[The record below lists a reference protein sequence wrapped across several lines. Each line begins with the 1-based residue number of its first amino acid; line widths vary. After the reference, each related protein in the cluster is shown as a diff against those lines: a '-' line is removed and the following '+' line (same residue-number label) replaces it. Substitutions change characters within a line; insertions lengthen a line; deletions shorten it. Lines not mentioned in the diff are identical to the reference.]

1 MRKDIKLSK
10 FQKKFIDRSNEQL
23 LVLATGISAGKS
35 KVAGLWCVL
44 ETIKKPCRI
53 IAAAQNFKALS
64 EVLFREI
71 KYWLDYF
78 GIKYRYHFGQKFTL
92 QNGSEIFGASAEN
105 PEGILGF
112 TDISAAIIDEAAYC
126 PEELYHYIGDRM
138 RGEGI
143 VAKYRLISSPSNQQK
158 AKWFTDLCLQN
169 PSSVIHA
176 SALDNPFTTPEFKES
191 LKKRYGE
198 GTALY
203 RQQVL
208 GEFIETDSSDALITI
223 DKFSSKPISTVDDK
237 QYVIGCDAAR
247 FGVDRTVIILRNS
260 YEIIAKTIL
269 HKSDTFE
276 IVREINKLAIG
287 KNIKSY
293 YIDGTGGYGSGV
305 ADMLR
310 LHASNV
316 YEVNFG
322 GKSPDNMCANNRAYM
337 YQRLRDAIQDGFYV
351 EDPEI
356 REEICAQRLKLSG
369 NGLFQLVPKEE
380 VKEYLKRSCDLS
392 DALALTFMQT
402 KEEQSIVSITPDMQ
416 RDYINSFFR

>member
-1 MRKDIKLSK
+1 MRKELKLSH
-10 FQKKFIDRSNEQL
+10 FQKEFIDRSDDPL
-23 LVLATGISAGKS
+23 LVLATGVSAGKS

-78 GIKYRYHFGQKFTL
+78 EIKYKYNFGQKFVL

-158 AKWFTDLCLQN
+158 AKWFTDLCVNN
-169 PSSVIHA
+169 PSCVIHA

-191 LKKRYGE
+191 LKKRYGV
-198 GTALY
+198 GSALY

-223 DKFSSKPISTVDDK
+223 DKFVSSALQDDSE
-237 QYVIGCDAAR
+237 YVIGCDAAR
-247 FGVDRTVIILRNS
+247 FGVDRTVVILRNS
-260 YEIIAKTIL
+260 YQIIDKIVL

-276 IVREINKLAIG
+276 IVGAINSLIAGRRVKAI
-287 KNIKSY
+287 
-293 YIDGTGGYGSGV
+293 YIDGTGGYGGGI
-305 ADMLR
+305 ADTLR
-310 LHASNV
+310 LHHSNV
-316 YEVNFG
+316 YEINFG
-322 GKSPDNMCANNRAYM
+322 GKSPDDMCANNRAYM
-337 YQRLRDAIQDGFYV
+337 YQQLRDAILDGFYV
-351 EDPEI
+351 DDPEI
-356 REEICAQRLKLSG
+356 REEICAQRIKLSN
-369 NGLFQLVPKEE
+369 NGLFQLVPKDEI
-380 VKEYLKRSCDLS
+380 KEYLKRSCDLS
-392 DALALTFMQT
+392 DALALTFMCK
-402 KEEQSIVSITPDMQ
+402 KEEQSHKTITPQMQ
-416 RDYINSFFR
+416 NRYMNLFL

>member
-1 MRKDIKLSK
+1 MRKEVKLSH
-10 FQKKFIDRSNEQL
+10 FQKEFIDRSDDPL
-23 LVLATGISAGKS
+23 LVLATGVSAGKS
-35 KVAGLWCVL
+35 KVAGLWCVF

-53 IAAAQNFKALS
+53 IASAQNFKALS

-78 GIKYRYHFGQKFTL
+78 EIKYKYNFGQKFVL

-158 AKWFTDLCLQN
+158 AKWFTDLCMNN
-169 PSSVIHA
+169 PSCVIHA

-191 LKKRYGE
+191 LKKRYGV
-198 GTALY
+198 GSSLY

-223 DKFSSKPISTVDDK
+223 DKFSSSALQNDEE
-237 QYVIGCDAAR
+237 YVIGCDAAR
-247 FGVDRTVIILRNS
+247 FGVDRTVVILRNS
-260 YEIIAKTIL
+260 YQIVDKVVL

-276 IVREINKLAIG
+276 IVSAINSLTAGRKVKAI
-287 KNIKSY
+287 
-293 YIDGTGGYGSGV
+293 YIDGTGGYGGGI
-305 ADMLR
+305 ADTLR
-310 LHASNV
+310 LHNSNV
-316 YEVNFG
+316 YEINFG
-322 GKSPDNMCANNRAYM
+322 GKSPDDMCANNRAYM
-337 YQRLRDAIQDGFYV
+337 YQKLRDAILEGFYV
-351 EDPEI
+351 DDPEI
-356 REEICAQRLKLSG
+356 KEEICAQRIKLSN
-369 NGLFQLVPKEE
+369 NGLFQLVPKDEI
-380 VKEYLKRSCDLS
+380 KEYLKRSCDLS
-392 DALALTFMQT
+392 DALALSFMNT
-402 KEEQSIVSITPDMQ
+402 KEEQSRKTITPQMQ
-416 RDYINSFFR
+416 NRYMRMFL

>member
-1 MRKDIKLSK
+1 MRKEVKLSH
-10 FQKKFIDRSNEQL
+10 FQKEFIDRSDDPL
-23 LVLATGISAGKS
+23 LVLATGVSAGKS
-35 KVAGLWCVL
+35 KVAGLWCVF

-53 IAAAQNFKALS
+53 IASAQNFKALS

-78 GIKYRYHFGQKFTL
+78 EIKYKYNFGQKFVL

-158 AKWFTDLCLQN
+158 AKWFTDLCMNN
-169 PSSVIHA
+169 PSCVIHA

-191 LKKRYGE
+191 LKKRYGV
-198 GTALY
+198 GSALY

-223 DKFSSKPISTVDDK
+223 DKFSSSALQNDEE
-237 QYVIGCDAAR
+237 YVIGCDAAR
-247 FGVDRTVIILRNS
+247 FGVDRTVVILRNS
-260 YEIIAKTIL
+260 YQIVDKIIL

-276 IVREINKLAIG
+276 IVSAINSLVAGRKVKAI
-287 KNIKSY
+287 
-293 YIDGTGGYGSGV
+293 YIDGTGGYGGGIS
-305 ADMLR
+305 DTLR
-310 LHASNV
+310 LHHSNV
-316 YEVNFG
+316 YEINFG
-322 GKSPDNMCANNRAYM
+322 GKSPDDMCANNRAYM
-337 YQRLRDAIQDGFYV
+337 YQKLRDAINEGFYV
-351 EDPEI
+351 DDPEI
-356 REEICAQRLKLSG
+356 REEICAQRIKLSN
-369 NGLFQLVPKEE
+369 NGLFQLVPKDEI
-380 VKEYLKRSCDLS
+380 KEYLKRSCDLS
-392 DALALTFMQT
+392 DALALSFMNT
-402 KEEQSIVSITPDMQ
+402 KEEQSHKTITPQMQ
-416 RDYINSFFR
+416 NRYMKMFL

>member
-1 MRKDIKLSK
+1 MRKEVKLSH
-10 FQKKFIDRSNEQL
+10 FQKEFIDRSDDPL
-23 LVLATGISAGKS
+23 LVLATGVSAGKS
-35 KVAGLWCVL
+35 KVAGLWCVF

-53 IAAAQNFKALS
+53 IASAQNFKALS

-78 GIKYRYHFGQKFTL
+78 EIKYKYNFGQKFVL

-158 AKWFTDLCLQN
+158 AKWFTDLCMNN
-169 PSSVIHA
+169 PSCVIHA

-191 LKKRYGE
+191 LKKRYGV
-198 GTALY
+198 GSSLY

-223 DKFSSKPISTVDDK
+223 DKFSSSALQNDEE
-237 QYVIGCDAAR
+237 YVIGCDAAR
-247 FGVDRTVIILRNS
+247 FGVDRTVVILRNS
-260 YEIIAKTIL
+260 YQIIDKVVL

-276 IVREINKLAIG
+276 IVSAINSLTAGRKVKAI
-287 KNIKSY
+287 
-293 YIDGTGGYGSGV
+293 YIDGTGGYGGGI
-305 ADMLR
+305 ADTLR
-310 LHASNV
+310 LHHSNV
-316 YEVNFG
+316 YEINFG
-322 GKSPDNMCANNRAYM
+322 GKSPDDMCANNRAYM
-337 YQRLRDAIQDGFYV
+337 YQKLRDAILEGFYV
-351 EDPEI
+351 DDPEI
-356 REEICAQRLKLSG
+356 REEICAQRIKLSN
-369 NGLFQLVPKEE
+369 NGLFQLVPKDEI
-380 VKEYLKRSCDLS
+380 KEYLKRSCDLS
-392 DALALTFMQT
+392 DALALSFMNT
-402 KEEQSIVSITPDMQ
+402 KEEQSHTTITPQMQ
-416 RDYINSFFR
+416 NRYMNMFL